1 MAIQMR
7 RGQSVDFDPTK
18 MLTGEWAVSIDNE
31 SQKQMVYMCFAPG
44 VVKRMATLEDFQN
57 ELGKVATFGIT
68 DDGYAIVNLF
78 NLSENLKNCI
88 DVERDYI
95 LQRIQIKVNAMSDI
109 YFEELNGKTGLIRGE
124 MLGGSL
130 NNWVSINTFNC
141 WELLMGQ
148 SAAKTLI

>member
-1 MAIQMR
+1 M
-7 RGQSVDFDPTK
+7 
-18 MLTGEWAVSIDNE
+18 DNHCRY
-31 SQKQMVYMCFAPG
+31 KLVNTVY
-44 VVKRMATLEDFQN
+44 
-57 ELGKVATFGIT
+57 
-68 DDGYAIVNLF
+68 

-95 LQRIQIKVNAMSDI
+95 LQRIQIKVNAMSDV